1 MWKDTRMAR
10 VLMMMPD
17 QPRRE
22 TAVVTLILQQ
32 KVSSLGWSI
41 VLSSDLQWYI
51 ISTLEGSLH

>member
-1 MWKDTRMAR
+1 MWKETRMAR

-41 VLSSDLQWYI
+41 LLSSDLQW
-51 ISTLEGSLH
+51 